1 MLYLNRTNPTTETSV
16 LSRDAG
22 MSSQHPT
29 EVNGTPPRK
38 PARLIESALSSGES
52 TAGESSQQSQNSQ
65 RSVVYLH
72 AATGIHIYHHNL

>member
-1 MLYLNRTNPTTETSV
+1 MMDSSALN
-16 LSRDAG
+16 RDAG

-29 EVNGTPPRK
+29 EVNGAPPRK

-72 AATGIHIYHHNL
+72 AATGIYLLV